1 MQTLILQCK
10 PRKMTTG
17 MSWLIE
23 VLGPD
28 GPAKDQVKQSIDKLE
43 NHPAKAIRRGLIDC
57 LALIQTH
64 GYEIKYTEHF
74 GVDSEMEGWLFVLQK
89 R

>member
-1 MQTLILQCK
+1 MQTVILQCK
-10 PRKMTTG
+10 PRKMTAG

-28 GPAKDQVKQSIDKLE
+28 GPAKDQVKESIDKLE
-43 NHPAKAIRRGLIDC
+43 HHPAKALRRALIDC

-74 GVDSEMEGWLFVLQK
+74 GADSEMEGWLFVLQK